1 MSIRKVTHLTCLFAF
16 MLVCASIFGQSVS
29 SSLVGTVTDQTNA
42 VLPGVEVQLTDEA
55 TGAVRS
61 AGSNS
66 AGLFRFVELSSGTY
80 TLTVKARGFKTHTI
94 KAINLSA

>member
-1 MSIRKVTHLTCLFAF
+1 MITASGILASVTLSGPPCRIRSKPA
-16 MLVCASIFGQSVS
+16 
-29 SSLVGTVTDQTNA
+29 
-42 VLPGVEVQLTDEA
+42 
-55 TGAVRS
+55 

-94 KAINLSA
+94 KAINLSASETRDVGEISLEVGGTTETVSVTAQATPV